1 MIKFQEIKDVHPTG
15 SIFMGEN
22 KGKIKGKRISL
33 HAEAMS
39 WHEDFIDVAKQVLS
53 AENRT
58 ADVTKH
64 PSMQEL
70 YNDITDLLEQVGFGK
85 FTIIQADFNKATDVD
100 SHHRM
105 LYVPCASPDCIDLDI
120 QTGEKGIFKLP
131 LNEGVFVIM
140 PPNSGIRIHAPAN
153 KMFLCLCMG
162 ICKEDDN

>member
-1 MIKFQEIKDVHPTG
+1 MIKLREIKDMHPKG
-15 SIFMGEN
+15 SIFIGEN
-22 KGKIKGKRISL
+22 KGEIRGKRVSL
-33 HAEAMS
+33 HSQAMS
-39 WHEDFIDVAKQVLS
+39 WHEDFLDVAKQTLS
-53 AENRT
+53 KENRT

-64 PSMQEL
+64 PAMQEL

-85 FTIIQADFNKATDVD
+85 FTVIQADFNKATDVD

-140 PPNSGIRIHAPAN
+140 PANSGIRIHAPAN

-162 ICKEDDN
+162 LAKSL

>member
-1 MIKFQEIKDVHPTG
+1 MIKFQEIKDVHPNG
-15 SIFMGEN
+15 SIFIGEN

-33 HAEAMS
+33 HTEAMS

-70 YNDITDLLEQVGFGK
+70 YNDITDLLKQVGFGK
-85 FTIIQADFNKATDVD
+85 FTIIQADFNKVTDVD

-162 ICKEDDN
+162 ICKDDN

>member
-1 MIKFQEIKDVHPTG
+1 MIKFQEIKDIHPNG
-15 SIFMGEN
+15 SIFIGEN

-39 WHEDFIDVAKQVLS
+39 WHEDFIDVAKRVLT

-64 PSMQEL
+64 PEMQEL

-85 FTIIQADFNKATDVD
+85 FTVIQADFNKATDVD

-162 ICKEDDN
+162 LEKVI

>member
-1 MIKFQEIKDVHPTG
+1 MIKFQEIKDIHPNG
-15 SIFMGEN
+15 SIFIGEN

-39 WHEDFIDVAKQVLS
+39 WHEDFIDVAKRVLT

-64 PSMQEL
+64 PEMQEL

-85 FTIIQADFNKATDVD
+85 FTVKQADFNKATDVD

-140 PPNSGIRIHAPAN
+140 PSNSGIRIHAPAN

-162 ICKEDDN
+162 LEKVI

>member
-1 MIKFQEIKDVHPTG
+1 MIKFQEIKDIHPNG
-15 SIFMGEN
+15 SIFIGEN

-39 WHEDFIDVAKQVLS
+39 WHEDFIDVAKRVLT

-64 PSMQEL
+64 PEMQEL

-85 FTIIQADFNKATDVD
+85 FTVIQADFNKATDVD

-140 PPNSGIRIHAPAN
+140 PSNSGIRIHAPAN

-162 ICKEDDN
+162 LEKVI